1 MIGSRTPGVKR
12 KPLPEGRCPV
22 TEAEW
27 LACTDPY
34 PTVRAVVDLV
44 SERRLR
50 LFVCAC
56 VRRLLDLDAAPECRR
71 AVEVAERFADGLA
84 SEQELQAADRAMLT
98 HTEPGAHAPAQ
109 PDTYYAYRS
118 LPFFSVRAATH
129 PRASHAA
136 EVVANPRLPLEPG
149 PVWPRPADQAEARR
163 QRRPVIVELLRE
175 EVGNPSRRLKV
186 PPAWLAANEATAQ
199 RLAQGIWEEQDFE
212 RLPILGDA
220 LEDAGCAN
228 AAILDHCRRQGGHVR
243 GCWVLD
249 LLLGK
254 DPLLGK

>member
-1 MIGSRTPGVKR
+1 MIEPRVPGVNR

-27 LACTDPY
+27 LACADPY
-34 PTVRAVVDLV
+34 PMVRAVVDMV

-84 SEQELQAADRAMLT
+84 TEQELQAADMAMLVYDRP
-98 HTEPGAHAPAQ
+98 EARPPVV
-109 PDTYYAYRS
+109 PDTAASYQS
-118 LPFFSVRAATH
+118 LACLSAREATH
-129 PRASHAA
+129 PLASKAA
-136 EVVANPRLPLEPG
+136 LSVAYLALPFGPPG
-149 PVWPRPADQAEARR
+149 PRPDIRGDALR
-163 QRRPVIVELLRE
+163 QRRVVVVDTLRE
-175 EVGNPSRRLKV
+175 VVGNPFRQPKV
-186 PPAWLAANEATAQ
+186 PPAWLQANGATAL
-199 RLAQGIWEEQDFE
+199 RLARGIWEEQDFE

-220 LEDAGCAN
+220 LEDAGCGS
-228 AAILDHCRRQGGHVR
+228 AAILDHCRRPGGHVR

>member
-1 MIGSRTPGVKR
+1 
-12 KPLPEGRCPV
+12 V

-27 LACTDPY
+27 LACTDPD
-34 PTVRAVVDLV
+34 PLVRAVVDMV

-84 SEQELQAADRAMLT
+84 SEQELQAADLALLRYVQADPLVGRA
-98 HTEPGAHAPAQ
+98 
-109 PDTYYAYRS
+109 PDTFHAYQS
-118 LPFFSVRAATH
+118 LAYFSARDATH

-136 EVVANPRLPLEPG
+136 TVAANLTLPFGLPG
-149 PVWPRPADQAEARR
+149 PSASVRGDHGKRKA
-163 QRRPVIVELLRE
+163 VVL
-175 EVGNPSRRLKV
+175 EVLWEVLGNPFRRIQV
-186 PPAWLAANEATAQ
+186 PPAWLQANEATAL
-199 RLAQGIWEEQDFE
+199 RLAESIWAEQDFE

-220 LEDAGCAN
+220 LEDAGCSN
-228 AAILDHCRRQGGHVR
+228 RAILEHCRRPGGHVR

-249 LLLGK
+249 LLLAK
-254 DPLLGK
+254 DPLLGR

>member
-1 MIGSRTPGVKR
+1 
-12 KPLPEGRCPV
+12 V

-27 LACTDPY
+27 LACADPD
-34 PTVRAVVDLV
+34 PMVRAVVDMV

-84 SEQELQAADRAMLT
+84 SEQELQAADRAMLV
-98 HTEPGAHAPAQ
+98 HTEPGALAPAQ

-136 EVVANPRLPLEPG
+136 LVAANPALPFGPG
-149 PVWPRPADQAEARR
+149 PVGPGTPAEGRRHRQAF
-163 QRRPVIVELLRE
+163 VELLRE
-175 EVGNPSRRLKV
+175 VVGNPFRRLKV
-186 PPAWLAANEATAQ
+186 PAAWLLANEATAQ
-199 RLAQGIWEEQDFE
+199 RLAQGIWEEQDFK

-220 LEDAGCAN
+220 LEDAGCGN

-249 LLLGK
+249 LFLGT